1 MNYKEFIEWS
11 KKTAEREDLTVYEFL
26 DELSHYQSA
35 ITRLHE
41 KIKLCEN
48 EIATARNN
56 EYEMSKILD
65 RVLKD
70 AEQKEKAWKAN
81 NTPED

>member
-11 KKTAEREDLTVYEFL
+11 KNAAEREDLTVYEFL
-26 DELSHYQSA
+26 DRL
-35 ITRLHE
+35 TRLQNTITILRE
-41 KIKLCEN
+41 QIERYKN
-48 EIATARNN
+48 EIITARNN

-65 RVLKD
+65 RVIKD

-81 NTPED
+81 NTPKD

>member
-11 KKTAEREDLTVYEFL
+11 KEVAEREDLTVYEFL
-26 DELSHYQSA
+26 DSL
-35 ITRLHE
+35 TRLQNTVWKLRE
-41 KIKLCEN
+41 KNKRYVI
-48 EIATARNN
+48 EIETAKNN

>member
-11 KKTAEREDLTVYEFL
+11 KNAAEREDLTVYEFL
-26 DELSHYQSA
+26 DCL
-35 ITRLHE
+35 TRLQNTVWKLRE
-41 KIKLCEN
+41 KNKRYAI
-48 EIATARNN
+48 EIATAKNN

-70 AEQKEKAWKAN
+70 AEQKEKARKAN
-81 NTPED
+81 NTSED